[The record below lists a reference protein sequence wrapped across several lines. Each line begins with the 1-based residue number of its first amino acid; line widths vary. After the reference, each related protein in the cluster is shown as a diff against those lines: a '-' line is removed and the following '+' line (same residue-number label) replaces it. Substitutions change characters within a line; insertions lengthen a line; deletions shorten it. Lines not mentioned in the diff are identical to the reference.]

1 MAAADPVNGAPD
13 PGSANGVLSDG
24 ELHRRVRELE
34 AELAAARGELTEV
47 RAERDLFKRL
57 VLDALA
63 KDYVPPTE
71 EELRTAVPARP
82 FIDEII
88 RDLERS

>member
-1 MAAADPVNGAPD
+1 MAADDPTAAADRTPSTNGHA
-13 PGSANGVLSDG
+13 SG
-24 ELHRRVRELE
+24 EELLRRVQQLE
-34 AELAAARGELTEV
+34 TELATARGELREV

-57 VLDALA
+57 VLDAAA

-71 EELRTAVPARP
+71 EELRTAVPAKP

-88 RDLERS
+88 RGLERS

>member
-1 MAAADPVNGAPD
+1 MAADDPTNGTPKLLT
-13 PGSANGVLSDG
+13 ANGQPGDDLF
-24 ELHRRVRELE
+24 RRVQQLE
-34 AELAAARGELTEV
+34 TDLAAARGELTEV

-57 VLDALA
+57 VLDVAA

-71 EELRTAVPARP
+71 EELRTAVPAQP